1 MRQTKLIVLRGPSG
15 SGKTTTSKIL
25 FDNAKHRTALIEQDY
40 YRFIFNPPGGGEKPN
55 SDTIHKMI
63 KNDVLIALDN
73 GYDVILEGIL
83 SVKAYGE
90 VLEEIFTHHPD
101 ENYIFYFEVSFEE
114 TVKRHKYRQKIA
126 LQNNE
131 NNKLVQDEKRGL
143 RLQEFGEKE
152 MQEWYSA
159 AHRSNHNLEK
169 VIPETFSVEETI
181 NYIRKIAKL

>member
-25 FDNAKHRTALIEQDY
+25 FDSARHRTALIEQDY

-63 KNDVLIALDN
+63 RNDVLTALND

-90 VLEEIFTHHPD
+90 VLEDIFANHSG
-101 ENYIFYFEVSFEE
+101 ENYIFYFDVSFEE
-114 TVKRHKYRQKIA
+114 TVKRHKHRQKVA
-126 LQNNE
+126 LQNKG
-131 NNKLVQDEKRGL
+131 NNKLVQDEKRGI
-143 RLQEFGEKE
+143 RLQEFGKKE
-152 MQEWYSA
+152 MREWYSI
-159 AHRSNHNLEK
+159 AHRSNHRLEK
-169 VIPETFSVEETI
+169 IIPEYFSIKDSV
-181 NYIRKIAKL
+181 NKILFDTGL